1 MPLVVSKQSEYF
13 PQEYQKLPLLVNRFK
28 SQVEVNQ
35 LLGYSFEIPI
45 PTEQAPGLMEENDKE
60 FEQETSV
67 FSVSRRL
74 EEFYI
79 FENTE
84 EIVVFV
90 GAHIFLENIL
100 LEAPKWIESI
110 FGKSVEIHLELHRD
124 PEENFEEL
132 FIVIKSP
139 YAPKEARKLMDKL
152 GEQWFLDIIEETQGK
167 LCITERPL

>member
-90 GAHIFLENIL
+90 GAHILLENIL

-124 PEENFEEL
+124 PEENF
-132 FIVIKSP
+132 
-139 YAPKEARKLMDKL
+139 
-152 GEQWFLDIIEETQGK
+152 
-167 LCITERPL
+167 